1 MSVSVFF
8 HVSES
13 HALSVLG
20 LTYRAQ
26 RIVGFPHKVLIQPLE
41 YELGYSLKRGRAGL
55 ARWSY
60 METEFSG
67 N

>member
-1 MSVSVFF
+1 MSVSVSFC
-8 HVSES
+8 VSEFQ
-13 HALSVLG
+13 ALSVPG

-41 YELGYSLKRGRAGL
+41 YELGHSLKRGKAGL
-55 ARWSY
+55 ARWFY
-60 METEFSG
+60 METEFSE